1 MSATAPVRPMR
12 IAMINSIRSYGGGE
26 KRVLR
31 SAYEFQRRGHPILII
46 ARKGGELAHRA
57 REQGFDVREFE
68 YRKHTSPSLLR
79 EFAGWLREWKPDV
92 VLGWNEHSI
101 RAGCVAARFAGLPRR
116 PLTIYYHGLEACF
129 KNKAYNRYLVGPWT
143 DLFVPN
149 AEALAEELRSFGWI
163 PSAKI
168 HTIYDG
174 VDPTAID
181 AADPTGVRES
191 LEVKPDEVVGVVVAR
206 LVPEKGHAFL
216 FEQLPPFVKRH
227 PELRLWIAGE
237 GPELERLTAQLKDL
251 GLERCVQLLGF
262 RDDIPRL
269 LRAADLLVHPSRKEG
284 APNAVRE
291 GMVAGLAVVAVAAS
305 GTPELMVG
313 GVTGLLSAIGDG
325 PELAKNLEAVL
336 SDADLRRRMG
346 VAGRQRALTEF
357 SEDTCAERWLA
368 LMAANRP

>member
-1 MSATAPVRPMR
+1 MR

-31 SAYEFQRRGHPILII
+31 SAYEFKRRGHPILII
-46 ARKGGELAHRA
+46 ARKGGELASRA
-57 REQGFDVREFE
+57 RADGFEVQEFE
-68 YRKHTSPSLLR
+68 YRKHTSPALLR
-79 EFAGWLREWKPDV
+79 EVAGWLREWKPDV

-101 RAGCVAARFAGLPRR
+101 RVGCVAARLARLPRR

-129 KNKAYNRYLVGPWT
+129 KNKAYNHYLVGPWT

-149 AEALAEELRSFGWI
+149 AEALAEELRNFGWI
-163 PSAKI
+163 STTKI

-174 VDPTAID
+174 VEPSTID
-181 AADPTGVRES
+181 ASDPTGVRES
-191 LEVKPDEVVGVVVAR
+191 LGATPQEVIGVVVAR

-216 FEQLPPFVKRH
+216 FEQLPNVVGRH

-237 GPELERLTAQLKDL
+237 GPELERLTAQVKDL
-251 GLERCVQLLGF
+251 GLAECVRFLGF
-262 RDDIPRL
+262 RDDVPRL

-291 GMVAGLAVVAVAAS
+291 GMVAGLPVVAVAAS

-325 PELAKNLEAVL
+325 PELGRNLETVL
-336 SDADLRRRMG
+336 SDPDLRQRMG
-346 VAGRQRALTEF
+346 QAGRQRALTEF

>member
-1 MSATAPVRPMR
+1 MR

-31 SAYEFQRRGHPILII
+31 SAYEFKRRDHSILII
-46 ARKGGELAHRA
+46 ARKGGELAARA
-57 REQGFDVREFE
+57 RDQGFDVHEFE

-79 EFAGWLREWKPDV
+79 EVAGWLREWKPDV

-101 RAGCVAARFAGLPRR
+101 RAGCVAARLARLPRR

-129 KNKAYNRYLVGPWT
+129 KNKAYNRYIVGPWT

-149 AEALAEELRSFGWI
+149 AEALAEELRAFGWI
-163 PSAKI
+163 PSSKI

-174 VDPTAID
+174 VAPASID
-181 AADPTGVRES
+181 AADPSGVRES
-191 LEVKPDEVVGVVVAR
+191 LGANPTEVVGVVVAR

-216 FEQLPPFVKRH
+216 FEQLPEIVGRH
-227 PELRLWIAGE
+227 PELRLWITGE
-237 GPELERLTAQLKDL
+237 GPELERLTSQVKEL
-251 GLERCVQLLGF
+251 GLERCVRFLGF
-262 RDDIPRL
+262 RDDVPRL

-291 GMVAGLAVVAVAAS
+291 GMVAGLPVVAVAAS

-313 GVTGLLSAIGDG
+313 GVTGLLSPIGDG
-325 PELAKNLEAVL
+325 PALAKNLETVL
-336 SDADLRRRMG
+336 AHPDLRRRMG
-346 VAGRQRALTEF
+346 EAGRQRALTEF

>member
-1 MSATAPVRPMR
+1 
-12 IAMINSIRSYGGGE
+12 MINSIRSYGGGE

-31 SAYEFQRRGHPILII
+31 SAHEFQRRGHAILII
-46 ARKGGELAHRA
+46 ARKGGELASRA
-57 REQGFDVREFE
+57 RQQGFEVHEFE
-68 YRKHTSPSLLR
+68 YRKHTSPALLR
-79 EFAGWLREWKPDV
+79 EITGWLRAWKPDV

-101 RAGCVAARFAGLPRR
+101 RVGCVAARLARLPRR

-129 KNKAYNRYLVGPWT
+129 KNKAYNRYTVGPWT

-149 AEALAEELRSFGWI
+149 AEALAEELQSFGWI
-163 PSAKI
+163 PKSKI

-191 LEVKPDEVVGVVVAR
+191 LGATVDNIVGVVVAR

-216 FEQLPPFVKRH
+216 FEQLPDIVMRYPA
-227 PELRLWIAGE
+227 LRLWIAGE
-237 GPELERLTAQLKDL
+237 GPEEERLKAQVK
-251 GLERCVQLLGF
+251 GLALDANVQFLGF
-262 RDDIPRL
+262 RDDVPRL

-291 GMVAGLAVVAVAAS
+291 GMVAGLPVVAVAAS

-325 PELAKNLEAVL
+325 EELAKNLETVI
-336 SDADLRRRMG
+336 SDANLRRRMG
-346 VAGRQRALTEF
+346 EAGRQRALTEF